1 MKRPFLTLFL
11 FLASFSPPLEPLG
24 TALAGQARPR
34 LFILLVW
41 DGLRPDSVTLREGP
55 YSIVCKTLAI
65 HAKADDGKT
74 QPNGKSGAV
83 VACALARAPRHR
95 GARDPGRTGA
105 TCSR

>member
-41 DGLRPDSVTLREGP
+41 DGLRPDSVTQRETPHLFDFAREGVRFDRHHAQYP
-55 YSIVCKTLAI
+55 TVTLVNAATLA
-65 HAKADDGKT
+65 
-74 QPNGKSGAV
+74 
-83 VACALARAPRHR
+83 
-95 GARDPGRTGA
+95 TGA
-105 TCSR
+105 PPGTTGILGDTLFL